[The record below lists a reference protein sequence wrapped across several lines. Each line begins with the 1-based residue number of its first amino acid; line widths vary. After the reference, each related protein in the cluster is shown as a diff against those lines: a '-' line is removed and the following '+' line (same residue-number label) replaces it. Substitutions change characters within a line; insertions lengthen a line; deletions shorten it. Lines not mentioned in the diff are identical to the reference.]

1 MSRFFEHKKLCVLC
15 EKTLRS
21 LRLNSTFELMKT
33 THFKNTKISYTD
45 QGKGNAVI
53 LLHGFLENSTM
64 WKYLEPVLAKKNRVI
79 CVDLLGHGQTDCL
92 GYIHSIEDMADA
104 VHQVIS
110 ELKIRKAIIV
120 GHSMGGYVAL
130 AFAELY
136 PEMMKG
142 LVLLNSTSRAD
153 SEERIAN
160 RTRAIKAVKQ
170 NYTAAI
176 RMSIS
181 NLFSEENREKLIAQ
195 IEWVREEALQTPL
208 QGIIAAQEGMKLRK
222 DREVIL
228 HFATCPI
235 LLILGKKDPVLNY
248 EENVEQ
254 IEGTHVKLVTFNDGH
269 MSHIENQAELEK
281 VMVGFLKG

>member
-1 MSRFFEHKKLCVLC
+1 
-15 EKTLRS
+15 
-21 LRLNSTFELMKT
+21 MKT
-33 THFKNTKISYTD
+33 TNFKNTKISYTD

-64 WKYLEPVLAKKNRVI
+64 WNYLAPVLTQKNRVI
-79 CVDLLGHGQTDCL
+79 CIDLLGHGQTDCL
-92 GYIHSIEDMADA
+92 GYIHSMEDMADA

-110 ELKIRKAIIV
+110 ELKIRKTIIV

-181 NLFSEENREKLIAQ
+181 NLFSEENREKLISQ

-228 HFATCPI
+228 HFSTYPI

-281 VMVGFLKG
+281 VMVGFLKS